1 VAVPGQQTDADRIA
15 TGHKPIPIVFDLVDP
30 LRPGGRTL
38 GGRGGDKVQYATCRQ
53 NRWPCGRIRVRT
65 ALSEPFDPWAVVSA
79 AEAARVF
86 GKREQRVATS
96 FINDPQHWRD
106 RAEEMR
112 TLAQSVKDEASKQTM
127 LRIADDYDRLALRA
141 EHRAAGGA

>member
-1 VAVPGQQTDADRIA
+1 MP
-15 TGHKPIPIVFDLVDP
+15 
-30 LRPGGRTL
+30 
-38 GGRGGDKVQYATCRQ
+38 
-53 NRWPCGRIRVRT
+53 
-65 ALSEPFDPWAVVSA
+65 
-79 AEAARVF
+79 
-86 GKREQRVATS
+86 TS

-141 EHRAAGGA
+141 EHRAAGGPDAKSKAPP

>member
-1 VAVPGQQTDADRIA
+1 MNPW
-15 TGHKPIPIVFDLVDP
+15 P
-30 LRPGGRTL
+30 LF
-38 GGRGGDKVQYATCRQ
+38 RQ
-53 NRWPCGRIRVRT
+53 
-65 ALSEPFDPWAVVSA
+65 
-79 AEAARVF
+79 
-86 GKREQRVATS
+86 REQRVPTS

-141 EHRAAGGA
+141 EHRAAGGEA